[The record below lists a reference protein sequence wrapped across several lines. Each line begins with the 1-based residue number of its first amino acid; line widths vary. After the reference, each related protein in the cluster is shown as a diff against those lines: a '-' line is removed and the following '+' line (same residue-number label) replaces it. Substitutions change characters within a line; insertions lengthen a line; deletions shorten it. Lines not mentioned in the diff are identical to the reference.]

1 LRGQPRPRQGR
12 DGRQRAPPGLHFHVG
27 RGRAQPTLRS
37 PLAPLRRGK
46 FAVVKKCVEKA
57 TGREFAAKFL
67 RKRRKGEDCRADILH
82 EIAVLE
88 LAARSPH
95 VVDLHEVY
103 ETPAEIVLVL
113 ECAAGGEIFQQCV
126 AEPDE
131 AFTEQDVIRLVRQ
144 ILRGV
149 AHLHQNNVVHLDL
162 KPQNIL
168 LTSSSPLGDIRIVDF
183 GLSRRV
189 DAGREVREILGTPEY
204 PGPGPLGSPLALTP
218 GALPRSVGVLTYV
231 MLTGES
237 PFLGDTKQETFLNIS
252 QVNVQFPPDVF
263 QGVSDQAIGFIR
275 SLLLRNPRY
284 PPLPPGLG
292 HVAPGPE
299 PPRCGGRQSLPG
311 GSGWVTAGE
320 GSPPL
325 SVMGEG
331 STRYQ
336 LDQAAAA
343 GRARARGKALGVTP
357 RAPQF
362 KLQNRNLQQLPP
374 EPGAQGPAG
383 QRLRHL

>member
-1 LRGQPRPRQGR
+1 MSRPGMAAPTQTRIRTDRFADSYTLLGR
-12 DGRQRAPPGLHFHVG
+12 ELG
-27 RGRAQPTLRS
+27 
-37 PLAPLRRGK
+37 RGK
-46 FAVVKKCVEKA
+46 FAVVKKCLEKA

-67 RKRRKGEDCRADILH
+67 RKRRKGEDCRLDIIN

-126 AEPDE
+126 AEQDE

-149 AHLHQNNVVHLDL
+149 AYLHQHNVVHLDL

-168 LTSSSPLGDIRIVDF
+168 LTSSRPLGDIRIVDF

-189 DAGREVREILGTPEY
+189 DALREVREILGTPEY
-204 PGPGPLGSPLALTP
+204 VAPEVLSYEPISTATDMW
-218 GALPRSVGVLTYV
+218 SVGVLTYV

-252 QVNVQFPPDVF
+252 QVNVQFPHDVF
-263 QGVSDQAIGFIR
+263 QGISDQAIDFIR
-275 SLLLRNPRY
+275 SLLVKNPRKRAKAEQCLQH
-284 PPLPPGLG
+284 PWL
-292 HVAPGPE
+292 APTPALELASPVRAEPE
-299 PPRCGGRQSLPG
+299 QAPASEG
-311 GSGWVTAGE
+311 GSGPEEDEELVLVASYTMPCPCRQLGGLEVRETELAG
-320 GSPPL
+320 
-325 SVMGEG
+325 
-331 STRYQ
+331 
-336 LDQAAAA
+336 
-343 GRARARGKALGVTP
+343 ARKPFPAL
-357 RAPQF
+357 Q
-362 KLQNRNLQQLPP
+362 
-374 EPGAQGPAG
+374 EIAQE
-383 QRLRHL
+383 LVF

>member
-1 LRGQPRPRQGR
+1 MSRQGMAAHTQTR
-12 DGRQRAPPGLHFHVG
+12 IRTDRFADSYTLLGRELG
-27 RGRAQPTLRS
+27 
-37 PLAPLRRGK
+37 RGK
-46 FAVVKKCVEKA
+46 FAVVKKCLEKA

-67 RKRRKGEDCRADILH
+67 RKRRKGEDCRLDIIN

-126 AEPDE
+126 AEQDE

-149 AHLHQNNVVHLDL
+149 AFLHQHNVVHLDL

-189 DAGREVREILGTPEY
+189 DAVREVREILGTPEY
-204 PGPGPLGSPLALTP
+204 VAPEVLSYEPISTATDMW
-218 GALPRSVGVLTYV
+218 SIGVLTYV

-263 QGVSDQAIGFIR
+263 QGISDQAIDFIR
-275 SLLLRNPRY
+275 SLLVKNPRKRAKAEQCLQH
-284 PPLPPGLG
+284 PWLDP
-292 HVAPGPE
+292 APAPAVELAAPAQADLEQAPVSEGSSGPE
-299 PPRCGGRQSLPG
+299 EDEELVLVASYMMPCPCRQLRG
-311 GSGWVTAGE
+311 LEVRETELAGVRK
-320 GSPPL
+320 PFP
-325 SVMGEG
+325 
-331 STRYQ
+331 
-336 LDQAAAA
+336 
-343 GRARARGKALGVTP
+343 AL
-357 RAPQF
+357 Q
-362 KLQNRNLQQLPP
+362 
-374 EPGAQGPAG
+374 EIAQE
-383 QRLRHL
+383 LVF